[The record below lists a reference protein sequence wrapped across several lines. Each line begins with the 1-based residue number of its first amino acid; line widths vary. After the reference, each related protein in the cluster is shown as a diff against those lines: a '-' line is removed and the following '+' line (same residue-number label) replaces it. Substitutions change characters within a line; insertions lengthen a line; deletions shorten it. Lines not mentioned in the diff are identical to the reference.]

1 METSCG
7 FVIFHHPSNCVLMGR
22 ATRSGNE
29 WSIPK
34 GKKED
39 EENDYQT
46 ALRELKEE
54 VNIDTDYIKKCIV
67 YRLESQLY
75 KSKRKILKPYLAI
88 TSDSKFKD
96 LKCNSF
102 FETDKGESLPE
113 FDRIEWININSIFDG
128 EFKIHETQIKMFKE
142 IGRIIKSLDL

>member
-39 EENDYQT
+39 EEKRDRTKQR
-46 ALRELKEE
+46 A
-54 VNIDTDYIKKCIV
+54 KK
-67 YRLESQLY
+67 
-75 KSKRKILKPYLAI
+75 KPACRVRG
-88 TSDSKFKD
+88 S
-96 LKCNSF
+96 
-102 FETDKGESLPE
+102 
-113 FDRIEWININSIFDG
+113 
-128 EFKIHETQIKMFKE
+128 
-142 IGRIIKSLDL
+142 